1 MQVIT
6 VINDQEFVIELSV
19 DPEHEGVFIATLDGR
34 EIPLKLAERKPGNMT
49 LSVDGR
55 IGYYEFFKDKGRI
68 VEAVHNC
75 RSYSAAAKNPQQDQL
90 EKLLEEF
97 GAGLGGTASETVL
110 KAPMPG
116 KILGLSVKA
125 GDKVELGQI
134 VLVLEAMKMENEIS
148 STIEGTVAKLNVK
161 VGDVVNAG
169 DALIEVDPAG

>member
-6 VINDQEFVIELSV
+6 VINDEEFVIDISV
-19 DPEHEGVFIATLDGR
+19 DPAREGAFIATIGGR

-49 LSVDGR
+49 LSIDGR

-75 RSYSAAAKNPQQDQL
+75 RSYSALAKNPQQDQL

-97 GAGLGGTASETVL
+97 GAGMGGTASETVL

-116 KILGLSVKA
+116 KILGLSVKP
-125 GDKVELGQI
+125 GENVELGQV

-148 STIEGTVAKLNVK
+148 STIEGKVSKLHVK

-169 DALIEVDPAG
+169 DPLIEVDPAG